1 MQSCG
6 RPVYSWYLQLESN
19 RRRMPVEEEEVE
31 YFTFDSSGVRN
42 VSPAQKICC
51 FAEEAHAS

>member
-19 RRRMPVEEEEVE
+19 RRRMSVEEEEVE
-31 YFTFDSSGVRN
+31 YFALISSGLRN
-42 VSPAQKICC
+42 VSPAKKIRW
-51 FAEEAHAS
+51 FGEETYAS